1 MEFACNK
8 IKLTKKSFHYNVYD
22 EIIENYNDLYD
33 FDKTVYENFFEEN
46 FELIKDDTNENFE
59 KYNSDFSAYKGLFI
73 RLCILKKNLLGIK
86 KDTYIFIYHDYDKLI
101 IFYLKDD
108 SNNLEL
114 AKKVWI
120 NDLDYGNNKERDYK
134 FDIIEK
140 NKEKYVVKKFE
151 MYDETEIIVQK
162 NLNIIEKKYF

>member
-46 FELIKDDTNENFE
+46 FELIKDDTNENFG

-73 RLCILKKNLLGIK
+73 RLCILKKNLLGIE
-86 KDTYIFIYHDYDKLI
+86 KDTYIFIYHDYNKLI
-101 IFYLKDD
+101 I
-108 SNNLEL
+108 
-114 AKKVWI
+114 
-120 NDLDYGNNKERDYK
+120 
-134 FDIIEK
+134 
-140 NKEKYVVKKFE
+140 
-151 MYDETEIIVQK
+151 
-162 NLNIIEKKYF
+162 

>member
-1 MEFACNK
+1 MEFTCNK
-8 IKLTKKSFHYNVYD
+8 IKLSKKSFHYNVYD
-22 EIIENYNDLYD
+22 EIIENYDDLYS

-59 KYNSDFSAYKGLFI
+59 KYNSDFSAYKGSFI
-73 RLCILKKNLLGIK
+73 RLCILKKNLLGIE
-86 KDTYIFIYHDYDKLI
+86 KDTCIFIYHDYNKLI

-114 AKKVWI
+114 TKEVWI
-120 NDLDYGNNKERDYK
+120 NDLDYGNYKETDYK

-151 MYDETEIIVQK
+151 MYSETEIIVQK